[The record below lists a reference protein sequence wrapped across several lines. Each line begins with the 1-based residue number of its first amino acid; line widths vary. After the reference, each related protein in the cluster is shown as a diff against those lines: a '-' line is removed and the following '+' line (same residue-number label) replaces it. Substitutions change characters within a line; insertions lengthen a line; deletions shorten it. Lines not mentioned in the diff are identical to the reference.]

1 MLWQSIPDG
10 IWPFA
15 APFGRS
21 VAITVFC
28 TYRATCD
35 SEAKRVHLWTVSL
48 FLASESKL
56 PLRSKSSLVAPKV
69 ISRRSTRCRT
79 TISGSMIA
87 EADEGGGWPLTPCP
101 GVATSMLEEHELSE
115 DLHEGMA

>member
-1 MLWQSIPDG
+1 MLWQIIPVKT
-10 IWPFA
+10 WPFA

-21 VAITVFC
+21 VAMTVFC
-28 TYRATCD
+28 TYKAICD

-69 ISRRSTRCRT
+69 ISKRSTRCRT
-79 TISGSMIA
+79 TISGSIIA
-87 EADEGGGWPLTPCP
+87 EAVEGGGWPLTPCP
-101 GVATSMLEEHELSE
+101 GVATSILEEHELFG
-115 DLHEGMA
+115 DIHKCMA